1 MINASVTRITR
12 TTVPLAAW
20 WLASDR
26 LTWQVECLVDWDIAW
41 QPGHLTEEWEKNDIL
56 ILI

>member
-1 MINASVTRITR
+1 
-12 TTVPLAAW
+12 VPLAAW